1 MTERLETENSYEDQ
15 VRRGRELSYA
25 VVDALAEYGALPSE
39 VRVELAWRAIA
50 HYHTAAA
57 VWGGRAFRAVRVL
70 RSYEYPISLKKSKRQ
85 QSSKPMTG
93 STNISA
99 SNLSDTA

>member
-15 VRRGRELSYA
+15 VRRGRELSCA

-57 VWGGRAFRAVRVL
+57 AWGESGIPR
-70 RSYEYPISLKKSKRQ
+70 
-85 QSSKPMTG
+85 
-93 STNISA
+93 SA
-99 SNLSDTA
+99 SVKELRVSYLTEEEQATAIKQANDWLDEHLSE